1 MSCKSGGAVQTARRT
16 ELVEDAMV
24 GSPTR
29 SGAPDEGGAPR
40 WVKVSAAIAV
50 ILVAVFMIVHLAG
63 GGMAGH
69 TP

>member
-1 MSCKSGGAVQTARRT
+1 MA
-16 ELVEDAMV
+16 
-24 GSPTR
+24 GSPNR
-29 SGAPDEGGAPR
+29 HDADGEGAPR

-50 ILVAVFMIVHLAG
+50 VLVAVFVIVHLAG

>member
-1 MSCKSGGAVQTARRT
+1 MT
-16 ELVEDAMV
+16 
-24 GSPTR
+24 GSPIR
-29 SGAPDEGGAPR
+29 PDGEGAGAPR

-50 ILVAVFMIVHLAG
+50 VLIAVFAIVHLAG